1 MLFNNQLNV
10 KQISDFRQS
19 FRSIVKEVVKQQK
32 GPRVSQSGC
41 EVPFVPV
48 SGSSGFSRYKQLST
62 RRPGGGRPEPV
73 NLRASSQSELMGRR
87 LAKTKAFRESSTP
100 NVYEPSMTVA
110 VHKFKGGKDESSRA
124 AVLQTQST
132 LYSPSSPGGKN
143 VAVLSTSG
151 LQQLPEIGS
160 ELPAYAETS
169 NITEP
174 ESPPRFDFS
183 NINEPDTYQ
192 ERQKDSHESHETYPV
207 PGEKGRW
214 KALKDNNRGD
224 SDQSLSTSRTPIISV
239 SGANGYHSSKEV
251 DMSQIPT
258 VQPSTLPPRKGMSNR
273 GVSEKSDI
281 DRTYGMSSNGH
292 NGDHRYSG
300 DRWSPGQG
308 RPWLMVEEMKEP
320 DHPGRRKSSGFFQP
334 IKHLSGKKN
343 LKEEGDVWP
352 KTITS
357 HSHMF
362 NI

>member
-1 MLFNNQLNV
+1 MYLC
-10 KQISDFRQS
+10 DFRQS

-62 RRPGGGRPEPV
+62 RRHGGGKPEPV
-73 NLRASSQSELMGRR
+73 NLRAASQSELMGRR
-87 LAKTKAFRESSTP
+87 LAKTKAIRESSSP
-100 NVYEPSMTVA
+100 NVYEPSVTVA
-110 VHKFKGGKDESSRA
+110 VHKFKGGKDASSTA

-160 ELPAYAETS
+160 ELPVYAETS
-169 NITEP
+169 NIIKP
-174 ESPPRFDFS
+174 ESPPQFDFA

-192 ERQKDSHESHETYPV
+192 ERQKDSHETYRVPV
-207 PGEKGRW
+207 EQGRW
-214 KALKDNNRGD
+214 KALKDPNCGD
-224 SDQSLSTSRTPIISV
+224 GEKSFSTSRTPIISV

-258 VQPSTLPPRKGMSNR
+258 VQPSTIPLGQGMSKP
-273 GVSEKSDI
+273 GVAEKTDI
-281 DRTYGMSSNGH
+281 DRTYGMSCNGH
-292 NGDHRYSG
+292 NGEHRYSG

-343 LKEEGDVWP
+343 LTKEGQCYVC
-352 KTITS
+352 ISISQVFSISTS
-357 HSHMF
+357 HSHIF

>member
-1 MLFNNQLNV
+1 MLFGNQLNV
-10 KQISDFRQS
+10 TQICDFRQS

-62 RRPGGGRPEPV
+62 RRHGGGRPEPV
-73 NLRASSQSELMGRR
+73 NLRAASQSELMGRR
-87 LAKTKAFRESSTP
+87 LAKTKAIRESSSP
-100 NVYEPSMTVA
+100 NVYEPSVTVA
-110 VHKFKGGKDESSRA
+110 VHKFKGGQDASSRA

-169 NITEP
+169 NITKP

-183 NINEPDTYQ
+183 NIDEQHTSH
-192 ERQKDSHESHETYPV
+192 EGQKNSHESHETYCVPV
-207 PGEKGRW
+207 EKGRW
-214 KALKDNNRGD
+214 KALKDPNRGEG
-224 SDQSLSTSRTPIISV
+224 DQSFSTSRTPIISV

-258 VQPSTLPPRKGMSNR
+258 VQPSTLPLGQGMSKQ
-273 GVSEKSDI
+273 GVSEKTDI

-292 NGDHRYSG
+292 NGEHRYSG

-343 LKEEGDVWP
+343 LTKRGYLVENNQQLHR
-352 KTITS
+352 IFS
-357 HSHMF
+357 S
-362 NI
+362 